1 MLSQQSVIGDE
12 KYGSAQADDA
22 DGQRLEAVAAEI
34 WRSLSTETARANKRT
49 LLLFPPPVAGK
60 APVKLD

>member
-22 DGQRLEAVAAEI
+22 DGQRLEAVATAI
-34 WRSLSTETARANKRT
+34 WRSLTTETARRNGAAPLRAPPRT
-49 LLLFPPPVAGK
+49 ARARTG
-60 APVKLD
+60 